1 MAMDMRRHQM
11 NTKEKCTLWAR
22 VRISSNHGLR
32 ANQTGLVIDEKGP
45 PQKRWLVQFD
55 ERYPGGGIDGDKLS
69 LDEHDFADI
78 APSGNVNAVAASCVN
93 MPSLAD

>member
-1 MAMDMRRHQM
+1 M

-32 ANQTGLVIDEKGP
+32 ANQTGLLIDEKGH
-45 PQKRWLVQFD
+45 RWLVQFD
-55 ERYPGGGIDGDKLS
+55 ERYPGGGIDGDKLW

-78 APSGNVNAVAASCVN
+78 MAPSGYVNAVAASYVN